1 MTECRAK
8 IDSMYHGSCVDGEGL
23 RSVIFF
29 SGCNFRCPFCHNPE
43 TLYSFGKEVS
53 LTEVV
58 STLLRYKN
66 YIKKGG
72 VTLSGGEPFLQA
84 DFCIKLVKKLKEF
97 NIKVIAETNGSIVN
111 DELIGLLDGV
121 RLDIKNQNNESPF
134 DLEKRYGLFIQ
145 TCIKNNVDI
154 TFTNVLCP
162 TKNDDEN
169 SLSALKKLITKYL
182 SNYKLELLPFK
193 KMCLEKYQKL
203 GIEFPYLSVDEA
215 SQKDAQKAREILSR
229 I

>member
-29 SGCNFRCPFCHNPE
+29 TGCNFRCPFCHNPE
-43 TLYSFGKEVS
+43 TLYSSGKEVS
-53 LTEVV
+53 LNEVV

-84 DFCIKLVKKLKEF
+84 DFCINLIKKLKEF
-97 NIKVIAETNGSIVN
+97 DIKVIAETNGSIVN
-111 DELIGLLDGV
+111 ETLIPLLDGV
-121 RLDIKNQNNESPF
+121 RLDVKNQNNESII
-134 DLEKRYGLFIQ
+134 DLEKRYGLFIE
-145 TCIKNNVDI
+145 TCKKNNVNI

-162 TKNDDEN
+162 SKNDNEN
-169 SLSALKKLITKYL
+169 SLFNLKKFITKYF
-182 SNYKLELLPFK
+182 SNYKLDFLPFK
-193 KMCLEKYQKL
+193 KMCVEKYQKL
-203 GIEFPYLSVDEA
+203 GIEFPYLSVNEA
-215 SQKDAQKAREILSR
+215 SQKDVQKAREILSK